1 VNLNGSCAVVDVVV
15 RHDVAVGGDDESG
28 SAGDLL
34 LLVVIVSR
42 DFSVRAALAVAARIG
57 EEEVEGIGSERSALR
72 RSLVLMISVDRIE
85 TTAGMTRAA
94 TSAKD
99 GIVTV
104 GTGALERVAG
114 TADDC
119 AFDAFM
125 KPRSALSTTPKA
137 TEAMMIAIVDRI
149 RLVVGRIFTKLLR
162 KNGNRLS
169 LGLSAHFA
177 PTG

>member
-1 VNLNGSCAVVDVVV
+1 
-15 RHDVAVGGDDESG
+15 
-28 SAGDLL
+28 
-34 LLVVIVSR
+34 
-42 DFSVRAALAVAARIG
+42 
-57 EEEVEGIGSERSALR
+57 
-72 RSLVLMISVDRIE
+72 MTSVDRIE

-99 GIVTV
+99 GIMTV
-104 GTGALERVAG
+104 GTGALESVAG

-149 RLVVGRIFTKLLR
+149 RLVVGFMLMRLLS
-162 KNGNRLS
+162 KNGNWLC
-169 LGLSAHFA
+169 LGLSAHLPRQANGWVARPPFYLQTNELA
-177 PTG
+177 KSFGGPFVCGYEQHK